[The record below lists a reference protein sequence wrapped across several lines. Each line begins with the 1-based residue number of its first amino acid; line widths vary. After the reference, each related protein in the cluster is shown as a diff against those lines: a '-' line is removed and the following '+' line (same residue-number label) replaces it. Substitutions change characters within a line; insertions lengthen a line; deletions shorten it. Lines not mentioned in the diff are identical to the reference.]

1 MLALFRNGWLRIR
14 FGGLPSL
21 LISCFFASA
30 NFAQTSVPV
39 NEDLVSV
46 KTWKSGTR
54 NLDPREID
62 VRISGDSQYSQYEWD
77 LFTARKDTAFRL
89 RLLFGKPLHKRA
101 AAESYELFVKR
112 WFGMAL

>member
-39 NEDLVSV
+39 NV
-46 KTWKSGTR
+46 
-54 NLDPREID
+54 
-62 VRISGDSQYSQYEWD
+62 
-77 LFTARKDTAFRL
+77 RL

-112 WFGMAL
+112 SFGMAL